1 LTIVGLGLLAL
12 GYGFVYLQFR
22 SSIQPLLQQQ
32 MNQQG
37 SIPQMIDTNDE
48 SFDVEDE
55 TSIEDD
61 EIEPVLAPSGE
72 DESEEESTSSQKKN
86 RRKNCSK
93 DGCSALATRST
104 EYCLR
109 HQETVQSTAV
119 QQTFLPETLIE
130 TTQGFALRLPPGTA
144 DQIIRSIELT
154 PHDGFKPVLELNAFG
169 KLQLHFEPK

>member
-1 LTIVGLGLLAL
+1 LGLLAL

-22 SSIQPLLQQQ
+22 SSVQPLMQQQ
-32 MNQQG
+32 MSQQG
-37 SIPQMIDTNDE
+37 SIPQMINTNDE
-48 SFDVEDE
+48 PLVVEE
-55 TSIEDD
+55 EASVEEDD
-61 EIEPVLAPSGE
+61 VEPVLASS
-72 DESEEESTSSQKKN
+72 DNDDSDDEEEPMTMQKKD
-86 RRKNCSK
+86 RRENCSK
-93 DGCSALATRST
+93 DGCNALAFRST

-119 QQTFLPETLIE
+119 QQTFVPETLIE

>member
-1 LTIVGLGLLAL
+1 
-12 GYGFVYLQFR
+12 
-22 SSIQPLLQQQ
+22 
-32 MNQQG
+32 
-37 SIPQMIDTNDE
+37 MIDTNDE

-61 EIEPVLAPSGE
+61 EVEPVLAPSGE
-72 DESEEESTSSQKKN
+72 DGSEEGSTSSQESEH
-86 RRKNCSK
+86 RKNCSK
-93 DGCSALATRST
+93 DGCDAFVFQST
-104 EYCLR
+104 EFCQQ

-119 QQTFLPETLIE
+119 QQTFVPETLIE

-154 PHDGFKPVLELNAFG
+154 PHDGFKPILELNAFG